1 LGSLLEIWDVCLEKL
16 GGIIA
21 MNLHEAHEIMLSSD
35 KITVLYKGEPVWIE
49 EVDNN
54 SETAQIRGLKT
65 KEIMGVYL
73 SELVNTKEVVGKVT
87 H

>member
-1 LGSLLEIWDVCLEKL
+1 
-16 GGIIA
+16 
-21 MNLHEAHEIMLSSD
+21 MNLHEAHEIMLSPD

-54 SETAQIRGLKT
+54 SGVAQIRGLKT
-65 KEIMGVYL
+65 KEVMGVYL
-73 SELVNTKEVVGKVT
+73 KDLVNTKEVVGKVT

>member
-1 LGSLLEIWDVCLEKL
+1 
-16 GGIIA
+16 